1 MNTPLPTLSLSLLLF
16 SGAFGTLNAQTEAY
30 TAAGD
35 TVILYD
41 DGTWEYQ
48 SDSKED
54 PSGLPP
60 IDSLWYNPGKFDKPA
75 TAPQTV
81 KDESGAF
88 EVWYEDKKWQRTPS
102 GRLNED
108 AKMAFKTKRPG
119 GFGMVI
125 YEPVELPL
133 HVLREAALINARSAD
148 PNIQLTNQ
156 ELRSVNGRKML
167 CLEMEGAVS
176 GMKFKYFGY
185 YYSNLSGSWQFI
197 TYTTQSLF
205 DEFKPDF
212 ELLLNGLIIHK
223 N

>member
-1 MNTPLPTLSLSLLLF
+1 
-16 SGAFGTLNAQTEAY
+16 
-30 TAAGD
+30 
-35 TVILYD
+35 
-41 DGTWEYQ
+41 
-48 SDSKED
+48 
-54 PSGLPP
+54 
-60 IDSLWYNPGKFDKPA
+60 
-75 TAPQTV
+75 
-81 KDESGAF
+81 
-88 EVWYEDKKWQRTPS
+88 
-102 GRLNED
+102 
-108 AKMAFKTKRPG
+108 
-119 GFGMVI
+119 MVI

-133 HVLREAALINARSAD
+133 QVLREAALINARSAD

-156 ELRSVNGRKML
+156 ELRTVNGRKML

-185 YYSNLSGSWQFI
+185 YYSNASGSWQFI